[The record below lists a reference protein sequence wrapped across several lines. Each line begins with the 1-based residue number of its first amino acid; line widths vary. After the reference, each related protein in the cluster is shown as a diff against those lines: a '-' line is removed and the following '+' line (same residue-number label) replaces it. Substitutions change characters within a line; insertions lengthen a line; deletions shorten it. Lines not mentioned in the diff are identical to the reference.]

1 MAFDFPN
8 VPTVGQQVANG
19 GAVYQW
25 DGTKWPPAPATPTAP
40 PPVPIAFTFTG
51 KPAAS
56 LAINVP
62 MAVGMVVP
70 AALAGTVVYDATK
83 TTSNAVFT
91 LNRISGATTTALGTI
106 TVTPAS
112 NVSCTLAGAGGTLAA
127 GDDLQLVAP
136 ASTDATLADL
146 GITVLA
152 SRA

>member
-1 MAFDFPN
+1 MFDFPSS
-8 VPTVGQQVANG
+8 PTVGQQVTNG

-25 DGTKWPPAPATPTAP
+25 QGTKWTVAPATPTAP

-62 MAVGMVVP
+62 MAVGMTIP

-83 TTSNAVFT
+83 ATASSVFT
-91 LNRISGATTTALGTI
+91 LNRISSGSTTALGTI
-106 TVTPAS
+106 TITAAS
-112 NVSCTLAGAGGTLAA
+112 NTSCTLAGAGGTLAA

-136 ASTDATLADL
+136 TSQDATLADI
-146 GITVLA
+146 GISILA
-152 SRA
+152 ARV